1 MNITVPELSLVVLIG
16 ASGSGKSTL
25 ARRLFK
31 PTEIL
36 SSDTC
41 RGWVSDDENS
51 QEATGD
57 AFDVLHFVARRRLAR
72 GLLTVVDATNIRPED
87 RQPLVE
93 IAREFHCLPV
103 AIVIDVPERLCH
115 ERNATRPDRQF
126 GPHVIRNQRRALSR
140 SVRFLEREGFRYVH
154 RIRTPEEC
162 DAATLAREPLWTNRK
177 HETGP
182 FDIIGDVHGC
192 YDELIDLLKLL
203 GYHVESGDGEAD
215 VAVAAP
221 HDPPRKL
228 IFLGDLCDRGPK
240 TPAVLRLVMRLV
252 AEGRALCVPGNHD
265 VKLMRALAGRNVQ
278 ITHGLAESLAQLA
291 AEPESF
297 RDEVREFLDRLV
309 SHYVLDGGRLVV
321 AHAGMKQ
328 SMQGRG
334 SRAVREFALY
344 GETTGETDEFG
355 LPVRYNWAAE
365 YRGPAAVVYGHTPV
379 PEPEWLNNTVCI
391 DTGCVFGGALTALRW
406 PEREFVSVSAR
417 APYAESRRPFLEV
430 DAAPISLQQSHDALL
445 DIADVTGK
453 RIIDTRLQRS
463 ITVHAANATA
473 ALEVMSRFAIDP
485 RLLIYLPPTMSP
497 CETSRESGLLEHP
510 REAFEYFRTAGI
522 GRVICQEKHMGSR
535 AVAIVCREPAVLR
548 KRFGVAEASNS
559 LGVIY
564 TRTGRPFFD
573 NRAVEVELL
582 TRLRD
587 AISSAALW
595 KSLSTDWLCLDC
607 ELMPWSAKA
616 QSLIREQYAA
626 VGVAAATGLSAAVE
640 SLHRAADHTPEAA
653 ALADRFAERRALV
666 DKFTAAYRNYCWPV
680 ERVDDLRLAPFHIL
694 AGESRAYAGIE
705 RQSAADGGDAAPPI
719 GDHRWHMAQA
729 ARIAAAG
736 DPVFL
741 ATPSRVVDLSS
752 ESSEAA
758 ATQWWFDITSSG
770 SEGMVVKPLEFIA
783 RGPRGLLQPAIKVRG
798 SEYLRIIYGPEYTLP
813 ENLDRLRSR
822 ALGAKRSL
830 ATREFAL
837 GIEAL
842 ERFVR
847 REPLRRVHECV
858 FSVLAMESEPV
869 DPRL

>member
-72 GLLTVVDATNIRPED
+72 GLLTVVDATNVRPED

-406 PEREFVSVSAR
+406 PERQFVSVPAR
-417 APYAESRRPFLEV
+417 AKYAESRRPFLEV

-497 CETSRESGLLEHP
+497 CETSREPGLLEHP
-510 REAFEYFRTAGI
+510 REAFEYFRTAGV

-535 AVAIVCREPAVLR
+535 AVAIVCRGPAVLR

-573 NRAVEVELL
+573 NRAVEAELL

-595 KSLSTDWLCLDC
+595 ESLSTDWLCLDC

-616 QSLIREQYAA
+616 QALIREQYAA

-640 SLHRAADHTPEAA
+640 SLHRAAEHTPEAA

-694 AGESRAYAGIE
+694 AGESRAYASVE
-705 RQSAADGGDAAPPI
+705 RRSDAAGNDDAPPI

-729 ARIAAAG
+729 VRIAAAG
-736 DPVFL
+736 DPVFM
-741 ATPSRVVDLSS
+741 ATPTRVVDLSS

-798 SEYLRIIYGPEYTLP
+798 PEYLRIIYGPEYTFP

-822 ALGAKRSL
+822 GLGAKRSL

-858 FSVLAMESEPV
+858 FAVLAMESEPV